1 MKRILVLEYS
11 QSGDVTKAADAFTR
25 RLERPG
31 VELRRERIRPI
42 VGYPYPWRSLGRL
55 FAVFPECFLG
65 PSAGIHPP
73 AFSPDERFDLVLLA
87 YQVWYLNPSLPIQSF
102 LRSEHARVLKD
113 TPVVTLCVSR
123 AMWHSASETMK
134 RMLREAGAF
143 HVDNVVVTHPGAP
156 FSTFVSVPRALL
168 VGKKDRLW
176 GIFPPAELDA
186 RELDRCE
193 RLGGTVAERLDDLR
207 PPYSSLLAG
216 LGAVEVK
223 RRYIVPERTA
233 WYLYRGVARLVG
245 REEERGERPRRMA
258 LYLFMVGV
266 LSLICVGMPLCLVTV
281 FVLYPV
287 LGGRIARYARRLAE
301 PSG

>member
-11 QSGDVTKAADAFTR
+11 QSGDVTKVANAFTHP
-25 RLERPG
+25 LQRPG
-31 VELRRERIRPI
+31 VELRRECLQPI
-42 VGYPYPWRSLGRL
+42 VAYPYPWRSLGRL
-55 FAVFPECFLG
+55 FSVFPECFLG
-65 PSAGIHPP
+65 PAEDILPP
-73 AFSPDERFDLVLLA
+73 VFSLDERFDLVVLA
-87 YQVWYLNPSLPIQSF
+87 YQVWYLNPSLPIQAF
-102 LRSEHARVLKD
+102 LRSEHARVLRD
-113 TPVVTLCVSR
+113 TPVITLCVSR

-134 RMLREAGAF
+134 QMLRDARAV
-143 HVDNVVVTHPGAP
+143 HIDNVVITHPGPP

-186 RELDRCE
+186 RELDRCA
-193 RLGGTVAERLDDLR
+193 RLGAAVAERLDKLR
-207 PPYSSLLAG
+207 PPYPSLLAG

-233 WYLYRGVARLVG
+233 WYLYRVVAPLVG
-245 REEERGERPRRMA
+245 RRGERDERSRQLA
-258 LYLFMVGV
+258 LYVFMAGV
-266 LSLICVGMPLCLVTV
+266 LALICAGLPLCLVTV